1 MMSVGANPGV
11 HAAETMDDGIGVGLG
26 VDVDVGVGVGVG
38 VNGCGNGVG
47 VGTGAAMQ
55 SGRKISMTM
64 KRMTSVL

>member
-26 VDVDVGVGVGVG
+26 VDVDVGVGV
-38 VNGCGNGVG
+38 NGCGNGVG

-55 SGRKISMTM
+55 SGRKISMAM